1 MSLQSRVVCR
11 SAPVSR
17 WLAAGAFALLLSAGA
32 AGAQDRH
39 NVGHDQTGV
48 PLSAPQALPPEAHMA
63 STSAFDFVPAVP
75 FAHEGGETLVADLYL
90 PKGAGPF
97 PAVLWLHGG
106 GWSGGD
112 RKQLR
117 RQAAYMASHGVAG
130 VAIEYRL
137 DPKYH
142 YPAPIFDAKEA
153 VRWMRKNAAK
163 YHIDPKRIAAVGSS
177 AGGHLAALMGVTNGD
192 PAVEGNGCC
201 KHYSSA
207 VQAVVA
213 FNGIYDLKVMSVG
226 RARMVTRFLGQP
238 CGTDAMTCRAA
249 SPVTHVK
256 NGDPPFLIMH
266 GTADQTAPFG
276 QAQAMVKA
284 LRAAGDT
291 ADFFIAP
298 HAPHTFWAQKQ
309 WYVPS
314 REAMR
319 TFLDRALAVPVKK

>member
-1 MSLQSRVVCR
+1 MSFQSRVVSR

-17 WLAAGAFALLLSAGA
+17 WLAAGAFALLLSATA

-39 NVGHDQTGV
+39 DVGHDQTGV
-48 PLSAPQALPPEAHMA
+48 PAAAPQPLPPETPMA
-63 STSAFDFVPAVP
+63 STAVFNFVPAVP

-90 PKGAGPF
+90 PKGDGPF

-112 RKQLR
+112 RTQLR
-117 RQAAYMASHGVAG
+117 RQAAYMASHGVVG
-130 VAIEYRL
+130 MAIEYRL

-163 YHIDPKRIAAVGSS
+163 YHIDPKHIAAVGSS
-177 AGGHLAALMGVTNGD
+177 AGGHLAALMGVINGD
-192 PAVEGNGCC
+192 PAMEGNGCC
-201 KHYSSA
+201 KGYSSS

-213 FNGIYDLKVMSVG
+213 FNGIYDFKVMSVG
-226 RARMVTRFLGQP
+226 RPRMVTRFLGQS
-238 CGTDAMTCRAA
+238 CAADAATCQAA

-256 NGDPPFLIMH
+256 RGDPPFLIMH
-266 GTADQTAPFG
+266 GTADQTAPFK
-276 QAQAMVKA
+276 QAKAMVQK

-298 HAPHTFWAQKQ
+298 GAPHTFWAQKK

-314 REAMR
+314 RDAMQA
-319 TFLDRALAVPVKK
+319 FLDRWLAVPIKN